1 MLQEQP
7 RRAEEQQQPR
17 RSDDDER
24 QESIK
29 YGDVFNVSSD
39 LAANP
44 IAPQDARMMGHA
56 ETRVLGQ
63 VPQAD
68 PGDVMRAA
76 AAHNVRVGLLPSRD
90 ISDAAKNQ
98 GIDLSETA
106 VPGAR
111 VVTEFVGGQGA
122 TEKLATD
129 KPVSRQ
135 DAEAVV
141 SAEPR
146 NNPNL
151 TTHTGGVAASI
162 TAAARLSES
171 GTNI

>member
-1 MLQEQP
+1 MSQEQP

-111 VVTEFVGGQGA
+111 VVTEFVGGQC
-122 TEKLATD
+122 LM
-129 KPVSRQ
+129 PI
-135 DAEAVV
+135 
-141 SAEPR
+141 
-146 NNPNL
+146 NL
-151 TTHTGGVAASI
+151 YMMLCLTGPFSS
-162 TAAARLSES
+162 TMS
-171 GTNI
+171 